1 MIEMLDDNQLVEMV
15 QHGDYRGFS
24 ELWKRYEKFVY
35 SVLDGKHLL
44 AYPNWR
50 DDMLAE
56 GRRGFFVAVK
66 HFDSSRGYKLTTY
79 AYDWILKYPFDLV
92 NQLHKAEEVKKRL
105 EEVLDLS
112 EHPAYELS
120 SKRQD
125 VSNALE
131 SIAPRDAMVVRMY
144 YGIGGR
150 EFSLDEIAAF
160 MALSRERVR
169 QLRDRALKDL
179 RKPLMGYGDV
189 A

>member
-15 QHGDYRGFS
+15 QHGDCRGFG

-35 SVLDGKHLL
+35 SVLNGKRLL
-44 AYPNWR
+44 AYPDWR

-56 GRRGFFVAVK
+56 GRRGFFAAVK
-66 HFDSSRGYKLTTY
+66 HFDSSRDCKLTTY
-79 AYDWILKYPFDLV
+79 AYDWILKYPLDLV
-92 NQLHKAEEVKKRL
+92 NQLHKAEDGKNRL
-105 EEVLDLS
+105 EEEFDSS
-112 EHPAYELS
+112 EHPTYELS

-131 SIAPRDAMVVRMY
+131 GIDPRDAMVVRMY
-144 YGIGGR
+144 YGIGGK
-150 EFSLDEIAAF
+150 EFSLDEIGAV
-160 MALSRERVR
+160 MNLSRERVR

-179 RKPLMGYGDV
+179 RKPLIGYGDV